1 MKLSV
6 AFHPKTNG
14 QEESTIQILVDM
26 LREFMIDF
34 KGIWD
39 DHLPLIE
46 FSYNNSYHSSIGMA
60 PFEALYG
67 RRCMLLFDCLKWV
80 RLCFFV
86 PILFKDFGEISY
98 HKEPIANV
106 LWSEKVLCRS

>member
-46 FSYNNSYHSSIGMA
+46 FLYDNRYHSTIGME
-60 PFEALYG
+60 PFQEIYG
-67 RRCMLLFDCLKWV
+67 RRCRCLV
-80 RLCFFV
+80 
-86 PILFKDFGEISY
+86 G
-98 HKEPIANV
+98 
-106 LWSEKVLCRS
+106 